1 MTKEERLKEFEI
13 ELGFIESPEIKEFV
27 ETMIGELPDYFFSI
41 PASSTGKYHP
51 QYALGAGGL
60 LRHTKSA
67 VRIAKELFTIFPQY
81 TQYQKD
87 CIISALILHDGCKSG
102 KDGGTYTAYDHPLQV
117 VSLIKD
123 DVFPPIMRS
132 EKYFIEDIC
141 ELISTHMG
149 QWNKDY
155 KGNEI
160 LPIPKTKTQN
170 FVHMC
175 DYLAS
180 RKFLEFNFNNYGVN

>member
-1 MTKEERLKEFEI
+1 MTNELAVGTKVETFKTELEFI
-13 ELGFIESPEIKEFV
+13 SSQEIKDFAIV
-27 ETMIGELPDYFFSI
+27 MIGKLPDYFFKV

-51 QYALGAGGL
+51 QYALGEGGL
-60 LRHTKSA
+60 VRHTKSA

-81 TQYQKD
+81 NDYQKD
-87 CIISALILHDGCKSG
+87 CIITALILHDGCKSG
-102 KDGGTYTAYDHPLQV
+102 KDGGTYTVYDHPLQM
-117 VSLIKD
+117 VSLID
-123 DVFPPIMRS
+123 EFFPAIVRASKPYM
-132 EKYFIEDIC
+132 EDIC
-141 ELISTHMG
+141 KLISTHMG

-160 LPIPKTKTQN
+160 LPLPETKTQN

-180 RKFLEFNFNNYGVN
+180 RKFLEFNFEAY

>member
-13 ELGFIESPEIKEFV
+13 ELNFIEDKEIREFA
-27 ETMIGELPDYFFSI
+27 ETMLGEVPDYFFSI

-51 QYALGAGGL
+51 QYALGEGGL
-60 LRHTKSA
+60 VRHTKSA
-67 VRIAKELFTIFPQY
+67 VRIAKELFNIFPQY
-81 TQYQKD
+81 NQYQRD
-87 CIISALILHDGCKSG
+87 CIITALILHDCCKSG
-102 KDGGTYTAYDHPLQV
+102 RDGGTYTAYDHPLQA
-117 VSLIKD
+117 VSLIND
-123 DVFPPIMRS
+123 TFPAIMRIN
-132 EKYFIEDIC
+132 KPYIEDVC

-155 KGNEI
+155 QGNEI
-160 LPIPKTKTQN
+160 LPLPKTKTQN

-180 RKFLEFNFNNYGVN
+180 RKFLEFNFERY

>member
-1 MTKEERLKEFEI
+1 MERLDKVKEFEI
-13 ELGFIESPEIKEFV
+13 ELNFIQTPEIKLFTQ
-27 ETMIGELPDYFFSI
+27 TMVAELPDYFFSI

-51 QYALGAGGL
+51 QYALGNGGL
-60 LRHTKSA
+60 VRHTKSA

-81 TQYQKD
+81 NQYQRD

-123 DVFPPIMRS
+123 DVYPPIMRTD
-132 EKYFIEDIC
+132 KPFIDDVC

-155 KGNEI
+155 QGNEI
-160 LPIPKTKTQN
+160 LPLPKTKTQN

-180 RKFLEFNFNNYGVN
+180 RKFLEFNFDVYGG

>member
-1 MTKEERLKEFEI
+1 MTKEERIELFKI
-13 ELGFIESPEIKEFV
+13 ELGFISSPEIKEFAID
-27 ETMIGELPDYFFSI
+27 MLSKLPEYFFTI

-51 QYALGAGGL
+51 QYALGVGGL
-60 LRHTKSA
+60 VRHTQSA

-81 TQYQKD
+81 EEYQQD
-87 CIISALILHDGCKSG
+87 CIITALILHDGCKSG
-102 KDGGTYTAYDHPLQV
+102 KDGGAYTSVDHPLQM
-117 VSLIKD
+117 VSLIEDYYPAIMRINKPYID
-123 DVFPPIMRS
+123 DV
-132 EKYFIEDIC
+132 C

-155 KGNEI
+155 QGNEV
-160 LPIPKTKTQN
+160 LPLPKTKTQN

-180 RKFLEFNFNNYGVN
+180 RKFLEFNFERYGE